1 MLDAGPGLLSK
12 ASAFALASANVE
24 KLLGLDLLPGEHDI
38 VATMGG
44 DLLDYDG
51 KVIAVISPRR
61 RVVDVF

>member
-61 RVVDVF
+61 RVVDIF